1 MSHTYA
7 SVMIH
12 GVFSTKRRQPLL
24 RSEIIP
30 ELSRVVGGIL
40 RDRDGKLLG
49 FNGTGDHVH
58 LLAILHPRY
67 AVSDQFRDV
76 KAISSRWIHE
86 RFPDLSGFAWQ
97 SGYGAFSVSKSAA
110 GEVSAYIARQEE
122 HHRTHTFEE
131 EFTALLERHGIA
143 YDPGYVF
150 D

>member
-12 GVFSTKRRQPLL
+12 GVFSTKRRQTLL
-24 RSEIIP
+24 RREIIP
-30 ELSRVVGGIL
+30 ELARVVGGIL
-40 RDRDGKLLG
+40 RDRGGKLLA

-58 LLAILHPRY
+58 LLAVLHPSH
-67 AVSDQFRDV
+67 ALADQFRDV

-110 GEVSAYIARQEE
+110 EEVSAYVARKEE
-122 HHRTHTFEE
+122 HHRTGTFEE
-131 EFTALLERHGIA
+131 EFTALLERHGIE
-143 YDPGYVF
+143 YDPKYVF